1 MNIVI
6 AGGDYM
12 NSSKELKWHELKRLY
27 QPSDFSFLTTDEVK
41 PCETVIGQENAMQM
55 IQKALQIE
63 AKGFNLY
70 ICGAD
75 SEEKERAIKEELQKV
90 AKQKSI
96 PLAMGYVHNFSN
108 PEEPC
113 LIELKAE
120 VAWQLKDDIQ
130 EMIAFIIEE
139 LPKKLKTPETEKKRE
154 ILVDAFE
161 KYKSEQMMALNELAD
176 SHYMLVKTTNEG
188 IYFTP
193 KDEEGK
199 PISKSEYSN
208 LSIEEKEQIQA
219 KLEKLYEAAE
229 SINKNI
235 EEEEEKYLQ
244 LFKDINQ
251 EIVLQEIGRLI
262 KYLQERYGDTPKL
275 ISYFNGIAEDLLGHL
290 ELISGTEDEE
300 KDSLKEMFPWLG
312 GNGIDK
318 LTKKYVFN
326 LIVSQENINGAPV
339 IVDDEWP
346 HLNLTGRLLFDT
358 ELNTVH
364 SDFSQIRAGLL
375 HYANGGYLVLHMQRL
390 VENPNM
396 WISLKRALKT
406 EKIRVEGNEELN
418 IALSNPIRPEATWAN
433 VKVVLLGSEEL
444 YHMLY
449 EADDDFKK
457 LFKVHAYFESELSS
471 DIETIKKLAGAI
483 SYVCR
488 KEHLPKV
495 TIEGILKLVEY
506 GNRQQ
511 ETITKL
517 PSDIDSLVD
526 ILREATLYAQE
537 SIDDKCI
544 QMALKSHNNYSL
556 KIQEKI
562 DEQFKDESYL
572 ITTEGERIG
581 QVNGLAVYHVLKYS
595 FGRPIKITVTTYRGK
610 QGIVDIEKQA
620 ELSGAI
626 HTKGI
631 HIITGFLGYEFAQD
645 IPLSLSCNICF
656 EQSYGQI
663 DGDSASSAE
672 LYGVLSSLA
681 ELPIKQS
688 LATTGSI
695 NQFGEIQPIGGVN
708 EKIEGF
714 FKVCQQRGLKG
725 NEGVIIPKQN
735 IKDLLLREE
744 IIEAIHKGEFHI
756 YPISNVWEG
765 MELMTNKEKQ
775 EIIILVKNKLKKF
788 NDK

>member
-12 NSSKELKWHELKRLY
+12 NSNKELKWHELKRLY
-27 QPSDFSFLTTDEVK
+27 QPSDFSFSTTDEVE
-41 PCETVIGQENAMQM
+41 PCETIIGQESTLQM

-75 SEEKERAIKEELQKV
+75 SEEKEQAIKEELRKV
-90 AKQKSI
+90 AKQKHI

-120 VAWQLKDDIQ
+120 IAWQLKDDIQ
-130 EMIAFIIEE
+130 EMIAFISEE
-139 LPKKLKTPETEKKRE
+139 LPKKFKAPDTDKKRE
-154 ILVDAFE
+154 ILVEAFE
-161 KYKSEQMMALNELAD
+161 KYKDEQMMALNEMAD
-176 SHYMLVKTTNEG
+176 NFDMFVKNSNEG

-199 PISKSEYSN
+199 PISKDEYSN
-208 LSIEEKEQIQA
+208 LTMEKKEQIQS
-219 KLEKLYEAAE
+219 KLEKLYEMAE

-235 EEEEEKYLQ
+235 EQEEEKYLQ
-244 LFKDINQ
+244 LFKDVNQ
-251 EIVLQEIGRLI
+251 EIVLQEIGKLM
-262 KYLQERYGDTPKL
+262 KYLQEKYGDDPKL
-275 ISYFNGIAEDLLGHL
+275 FAYFNGIAEDLLGHL
-290 ELISGTEDEE
+290 DLISGIEDEE

-312 GNGIDK
+312 SSGVNK

-326 LIVSQENINGAPV
+326 LIVSQENMNGAPI
-339 IVDDEWP
+339 IVDDELP
-346 HLNLTGRLLFDT
+346 QLNLMGRLLFDT
-358 ELNTVH
+358 ELNSVH

-375 HYANGGYLVLHMQRL
+375 HYAKGGYLVLHMQRL
-390 VENPNM
+390 VENPSM
-396 WISLKRALKT
+396 WVSLKRALKT
-406 EKIRVEGNEELN
+406 QKIQVQGNEELN
-418 IALSNPIRPEATWAN
+418 IVLSNPIRPEATQAN
-433 VKVVLLGSEEL
+433 VKVILLGSEEL
-444 YHMLY
+444 YQMLY
-449 EADDDFKK
+449 EVDDDFKR
-457 LFKVHAYFESELSS
+457 LFKMHICFEPELSS
-471 DIETIKKLAGAI
+471 DVETIKKLAGSI
-483 SYVCR
+483 SCICR
-488 KEHLPKV
+488 KEQLPKV
-495 TIEGILKLVEY
+495 TVEGLLKLVEF
-506 GNRQQ
+506 GNRQL
-511 ETITKL
+511 ESTNKL
-517 PSDIDSLVD
+517 PSDIDSLMD
-526 ILREATLYAQE
+526 ILREAALHTKE
-537 SIDDKCI
+537 TIDEQCI
-544 QMALKSHNNYSL
+544 EKALKSHNSYSL

-562 DEQFKDESYL
+562 DEHFSDESYL

-595 FGRPIKITVTTYRGK
+595 FGRPVKITVTTYRGK

-672 LYGVLSSLA
+672 LYGVLSSLS

-695 NQFGEIQPIGGVN
+695 NQFGEIQPIGGIN

-735 IKDLLLREE
+735 IKDLLLKEE
-744 IIEAIHKGEFHI
+744 IVEAVQKEEFHI
-756 YPISNVWEG
+756 YPISHIWEG
-765 MELMTNKEKQ
+765 MELMTGKTKE
-775 EIIILVKNKLKKF
+775 EISVLVKNKLKKF
-788 NDK
+788 ND